1 MRENRHFIRGTDVS
15 RHEPTLIGGDP
26 AVQSYHSLIGRIEG
40 LAGRDAAALFA
51 EPVLPSGMTGASTT
65 ISWYCS
71 RDGGVVELET
81 IDDIARKPIIEKL
94 SARLAA
100 LEPALRDPEVG
111 PALGT
116 WLNIFSPSDIL
127 SVGGEPVLV
136 DWGFLPA
143 GVGAD
148 LAARDAHFARTLG
161 RFAPALNLPPVEAA
175 RPAAVSDGASRRT
188 EEETS
193 RVMPTSIA
201 EPPPGSPPPQPPG
214 AEVQSASPPPP
225 PGPPPATRPWLA
237 PLVASVVAAVTLMIL
252 LLPGVLRFPSGD
264 SAQREAEALQRL
276 HTVNESLESQLNAL
290 QNIGRDRVCRVGDP
304 VIQVPDPAKPGTPP
318 VNMEVL
324 PRPPE
329 QVPLPP
335 GPANNGKD
343 ADKSNVGSLLDAA
356 TVLVFSVTPSGD
368 GTWQGTGFFV
378 NDHDIVTNRHV
389 IEESDPEKIFVASR
403 ALGGIR
409 HAHLVTRTA
418 SPANKNEFDIDL
430 AILELAP
437 GASQVSL
444 PVGNTPA
451 KLSTVYI
458 AGFPNFV
465 IQADVTFQNFKD
477 KLVESLRTGDVDA
490 ALARQGQVTVPSP
503 DLRYGRVNNII
514 RAGADELQ
522 LILHDMQIAPGHSG
536 GPLVDSCGRVDGVNT
551 WDLKNK
557 NGPQLTS
564 VAQDASILSKFLKE
578 KNIEFKSDD
587 TACVSSPTLAQAP
600 PPSPTP
606 PSPTPPSPPPQ
617 PPAPK

>member
-1 MRENRHFIRGTDVS
+1 MLASLGSFMRENRHFIRGTDVS
-15 RHEPTLIGGDP
+15 RHEPTMIDGSP
-26 AVQSYHSLIGRIEG
+26 SVESYHSLIGRLES

-51 EPVLPSGMTGASTT
+51 EPVLPSGITGASTT
-65 ISWYCS
+65 ISWYCAQE
-71 RDGGVVELET
+71 GHVVELET
-81 IDDIARKPIIEKL
+81 IDEIARKPIIGKL
-94 SARLAA
+94 AARLAA

-116 WLNIFSPSDIL
+116 WLNIFDPADIL

-143 GVGAD
+143 GVVAD
-148 LAARDAHFARTLG
+148 LTARENHFARTLG
-161 RFAPALNLPPVEAA
+161 RFASSLKLPPVEAP
-175 RPAAVSDGASRRT
+175 RPAPVSDEASRRT
-188 EEETS
+188 KEDTTP
-193 RVMPTSIA
+193 VMPTSSP
-201 EPPPGSPPPQPPG
+201 EPAPGSQPPG
-214 AEVQSASPPPP
+214 PEAPP
-225 PGPPPATRPWLA
+225 PGPVPAARPWLA
-237 PLVASVVAAVTLMIL
+237 PLVASAAAALALIVL
-252 LLPGVLRFPSGD
+252 LLPGVLKFPSGD
-264 SAQREAEALQRL
+264 SAQREADALRRL
-276 HTVNESLESQLNAL
+276 RTVNESLEAQLTAL
-290 QNIGRDRVCRVGDP
+290 QDVGRDRVCRVGDP
-304 VIQVPDPAKPGTPP
+304 VIQVPDPLKPGAPP

-343 ADKSNVGSLLDAA
+343 VDKANVGSLLDAA
-356 TVLVFSVTPSGD
+356 TVLVFSVTPSGE
-368 GTWQGTGFFV
+368 GTVQGTGFFV
-378 NDHDIVTNRHV
+378 NDHNIVTNRHV

-409 HAHLVTRTA
+409 HARLVTRSA
-418 SPANKNEFDIDL
+418 SPENKSDFDIDL

-444 PVGNTPA
+444 PIGATPE

-465 IQADVTFQNFKD
+465 IQADVTFQNFLH
-477 KLVESLRTGDVDA
+477 KLSESLKEGDVDA
-490 ALARQGQVTVPSP
+490 ALQRQGQVSVPSP
-503 DLRYGRVNNII
+503 DLRYGRVNNVI
-514 RAGADELQ
+514 RTGAQELP

-557 NGPQLTS
+557 SGPQLTS
-564 VAQDASILSKFLKE
+564 VAQDASILTRFLKD
-578 KNIEFKSDD
+578 KNIDFKSDD
-587 TACVSSPTLAQAP
+587 TVCVSSPSLAQAP
-600 PPSPTP
+600 PPSPP
-606 PSPTPPSPPPQ
+606 